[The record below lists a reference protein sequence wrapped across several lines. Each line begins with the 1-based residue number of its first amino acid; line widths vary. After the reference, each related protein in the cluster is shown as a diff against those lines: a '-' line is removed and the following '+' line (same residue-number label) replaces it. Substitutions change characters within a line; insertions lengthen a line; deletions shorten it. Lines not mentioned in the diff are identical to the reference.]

1 MKTIKFDLPIDG
13 VNVANVDDLGNHLTT
28 EILGH
33 FRSGVLAKWLRARRL
48 EEQLAAVEKLPEDG
62 SDRHL
67 LLELCKLFQV
77 DADEHSVAAALATP
91 TDVPGVRP
99 GRKTIPADG
108 GASGRLTPG
117 GEDKW
122 RLEVPNA
129 ALVTIEI
136 TARVNMVCALENT
149 HGVQLA
155 IAGDEIETK
164 SPRIRTILWEG
175 IYYVR
180 LKGYCDKFSGHYNLD
195 ARQEQRFTLIHA
207 NGNSIEMHIK
217 NLMKEKHMD
226 GVYNATSRLKKEDVD
241 IWVMN
246 KQTNKIKTSV
256 RTSGIKD
263 LVYRIY
269 DGHGQAIT
277 GKFSAF
283 ERRVRRTSVLERAR
297 VTLTPSASKVV
308 KKQFEKFAIAVWSPS
323 GITGNYSLALQT
335 YSEHSHKKIRSS
347 AMTLEGKGMSPTLRQ
362 TGFLWPFTN
371 YQYHPD
377 KS

>member
-13 VNVANVDDLGNHLTT
+13 VNVANVDDLGDHLTT
-28 EILGH
+28 EILDH
-33 FRSGVLAKWLRARRL
+33 FRSGVLSKWLRARRL

-77 DADEHSVAAALATP
+77 DADEHSVATALATP

-136 TARVNMVCALENT
+136 VARVNMVCALENT
-149 HGVQLA
+149 HGMQLA
-155 IAGDEIETK
+155 IEGDEAETK
-164 SPRIRTILWEG
+164 SPRIRTVLSEG

-180 LKGYCDKFSGHYNLD
+180 LKGYCDKSSGHYNLD
-195 ARQEQRFTLIHA
+195 ASQEQRFTLERA
-207 NGNSIEMHIK
+207 NGNLVEMHIK
-217 NLMKEKHMD
+217 NLMEEKHMD
-226 GVYNATSRLKKEDVD
+226 GPYNAAGTLKEEGRD
-241 IWVMN
+241 IWVMSE
-246 KQTNKIKTSV
+246 QTNKIKISV
-256 RTSGIKD
+256 RSPGIKD

-277 GKFSAF
+277 GTFPAF
-283 ERRVRRTSVLERAR
+283 ARRERRTSMLERPR
-297 VTLTPSASKVV
+297 VTLTPSASKVI
-308 KKQFEKFAIAVWSPS
+308 KEQFEKFAIAVWSPS
-323 GITGNYSLALQT
+323 GITGDYNLTLQT
-335 YSEHSHKKIRSS
+335 YSEHLHKKIKSS
-347 AMTLEGKGMSPTLRQ
+347 AMTLEGKGMSPTLRKK
-362 TGFLWPFTN
+362 GVSWLFTDSR
-371 YQYHPD
+371 YHPD